1 MKPYIDE
8 IQFDL
13 FNDKKHI
20 RTFLDTVDSDELIWH
35 RDKKDRTIKVIES
48 NNWKLQIDNELP
60 IPLLMGQDY
69 EIKKEVYH
77 RVHKGKGKLVVE
89 IKEYD

>member
-35 RDKKDRTIKVIES
+35 RDEKNRTIKVIES
-48 NNWKLQIDNELP
+48 KDWKLQIDNELP

-77 RVHKGKGKLVVE
+77 RVHKGKGKRVVE

>member
-8 IQFDL
+8 IQYDL
-13 FNDKKHI
+13 FEGRKHL
-20 RTFLDTVDSDELIWH
+20 RTFENVDSDELVWH

-48 NNWKLQIDNELP
+48 NNWKLQMDNELP
-60 IPLLMGQDY
+60 IPLLMGQEY

-77 RVHKGKGKLVVE
+77 RVHKGRGKLVIE
-89 IKEYD
+89 IKEDE